1 MVVLVQVSLISVFT
15 HITIRKKITNNKKW
29 TKLLDLKQTNSSALP
44 HWCQL
49 SRSRHRPP
57 TWDDEM
63 NNFLE
68 NPRKVKYHFFW
79 QLWLVLGGFKLM
91 EINSN
96 LFCRF
101 TYFKMFSFVHV
112 FFLGGSISGEF
123 PCIPKNKSVHKD
135 SFFANHYFSSNKKA
149 ASHFCG
155 GFNQVEK
162 YEPTTVHLP
171 ENRVETLKNM

>member
-1 MVVLVQVSLISVFT
+1 
-15 HITIRKKITNNKKW
+15 
-29 TKLLDLKQTNSSALP
+29 
-44 HWCQL
+44 
-49 SRSRHRPP
+49 
-57 TWDDEM
+57 
-63 NNFLE
+63 
-68 NPRKVKYHFFW
+68 
-79 QLWLVLGGFKLM
+79 M